1 MFVYYSFYLS
11 LDIEFP
17 INMPIEEKIT
27 NDLKAAMKAKDEMRL
42 SCLRLLKTSIKHKQV
57 EKGEELKDKDIE
69 AIISSAIRKGKE
81 AAQEFNKGNR
91 EDLAAKEE
99 AEIKILYDYMPKQ
112 LDSVEIEKIIK
123 EIITELS
130 IDSPTDLGKVMK
142 AAMVRMSGKAQG
154 KEVNEIARRLL
165 S

>member
-1 MFVYYSFYLS
+1 
-11 LDIEFP
+11 
-17 INMPIEEKIT
+17 MPIEEKIT

-57 EKGEELKDKDIE
+57 EKGEKLKDEDIE

-130 IDSPTDLGKVMK
+130 IDSPKDLGKVMK
-142 AAMVRMSGKAQG
+142 AAMVRMAGKAQG

>member
-1 MFVYYSFYLS
+1 
-11 LDIEFP
+11 
-17 INMPIEEKIT
+17 MPIEEKIT

-57 EKGEELKDKDIE
+57 EKGEELKDEDIE

-130 IDSPTDLGKVMK
+130 IDSPKDLGKVMK
-142 AAMVRMSGKAQG
+142 AAMVRMAGKAQG

>member
-27 NDLKAAMKAKDEMRL
+27 NDLKAAMKARDEMRL

-57 EKGEELKDKDIE
+57 EKGEELKDEDIE
-69 AIISSAIRKGKE
+69 AIISSAIRKGQE

-99 AEIKILYDYMPKQ
+99 AEIKILYDYLPKQ

-130 IDSPTDLGKVMK
+130 IDSPKDLGKVMK
-142 AAMVRMSGKAQG
+142 AAMVRMAGKAQG

>member
-1 MFVYYSFYLS
+1 
-11 LDIEFP
+11 
-17 INMPIEEKIT
+17 
-27 NDLKAAMKAKDEMRL
+27 MKAKDEMRL

-57 EKGEELKDKDIE
+57 EKGEELKDEDIE
-69 AIISSAIRKGKE
+69 TIISSAIRKGKE

-130 IDSPTDLGKVMK
+130 IDSPKDLGKVMK
-142 AAMVRMSGKAQG
+142 AAMVRMAGKAQG

>member
-1 MFVYYSFYLS
+1 
-11 LDIEFP
+11 
-17 INMPIEEKIT
+17 MPIEEKIT
-27 NDLKAAMKAKDEMRL
+27 NDLKTAMKAKDELRV

-57 EKGEELKDKDIE
+57 EKGEKPNDEEIE
-69 AIISSAIRKGKE
+69 AIISSSIRKGQE
-81 AAQEFNKGNR
+81 AAKEFSKGNR

-99 AEIKILYDYMPKQ
+99 AEIKILYEYMPEQ
-112 LDSVEIEKIIK
+112 LNSVEIEKIIK

-130 IDSPTDLGKVMK
+130 ISSPQDLGKVMK
-142 AAMVRMSGKAQG
+142 AAMARMSGKAQG

>member
-1 MFVYYSFYLS
+1 VFVYYSFYLS
-11 LDIEFP
+11 LDIESP
-17 INMPIEEKIT
+17 INMPIEEKIA
-27 NDLKAAMKAKDEMRL
+27 NDLKAAMKARDELRL

-57 EKGEELKDKDIE
+57 EKGEELKDEDIE
-69 AIISSAIRKGKE
+69 AIISTAIRKGKE

-142 AAMVRMSGKAQG
+142 AAMVRLSGKAQG

>member
-1 MFVYYSFYLS
+1 VFVYYSLYLS
-11 LDIEFP
+11 LDIESP

-57 EKGEELKDKDIE
+57 EKGEELKDEDIE
-69 AIISSAIRKGKE
+69 AIISTAIRKGKE

-142 AAMVRMSGKAQG
+142 AAMVRLSGKAQG